1 MTQPDFSTIDLSID
15 SNGIAICA
23 FNRPD
28 VRNALSLAMVN
39 EIHSMLNYLMTS
51 DSARVLIFTGH
62 GNTFVSGADI
72 DEMVSRKRIDALQKI
87 NNGLFCAI
95 EDFPLPTIASIEGYA
110 LGGGCELAASCDLR
124 VASADAK
131 LGQPE
136 VKLGIIPGAGATY
149 RLPKLIG
156 IARTKDLVYT
166 GRIVTASAALEMG
179 LVNRVT
185 EEDPLDVA
193 REIADQIVRN
203 SAAAVQFA
211 KMAINASSEMSTA
224 GGVALE
230 TAIQSVLYEDDE
242 KYRRM
247 QAFLDRRKKK

>member
-1 MTQPDFSTIDLSID
+1 MKYPEFSTIELSVD
-15 SNGIAICA
+15 SDGIATCT
-23 FNRPD
+23 FNRPE
-28 VRNALSLAMVN
+28 VRNALSLEMVN
-39 EIHSMLNYLMTS
+39 EIHSLLNFLLTVDDAS
-51 DSARVLIFTGH
+51 VLIFTGN

-72 DEMVSRKRIDALQKI
+72 DEMVSRKRIDALRKI
-87 NNGLFCAI
+87 NNGLFQAI

-110 LGGGCELAASCDLR
+110 LGGGCELAAACDLR
-124 VASADAK
+124 VAASDAK

-156 IARTKDLVYT
+156 IARTKDLIYT
-166 GRIVTASAALEMG
+166 GRIVDADEALEMG
-179 LVNRVT
+179 LVNRVADT
-185 EEDPLDVA
+185 PLDTA
-193 REIADQIVRN
+193 RELATQIVRN
-203 SAAAVQFA
+203 SAPAVQFA
-211 KMAINASSEMSTA
+211 KMAINASAEMSTA
-224 GGVALE
+224 AGISLE